1 VYKLG
6 LLDHLAQA
14 HEIDAILVTELSRWG
29 TDSDWAR
36 GVSVGIPDD
45 PSGIG
50 IVVIID
56 PRPAI
61 TAPHAINI
69 SNIAH
74 RPISAPKVSRPSGRA
89 TIPNVGWLTL
99 GSNVWRIYTSWR

>member
-1 VYKLG
+1 MYKLG
-6 LLDHLAQA
+6 LLDHVAQA

-29 TDSDWAR
+29 TDRNWAR
-36 GVSVGIPDD
+36 GVGVGIPDD

-50 IVVIID
+50 IIID
-56 PRPAI
+56 PGPTT

-99 GSNVWRIYTSWR
+99 GSNVWRFYTSWR